1 MLKYNASRDD
11 VLGKSMM
18 STYVLSQRKNDDR
31 GKNLSKSRKKK
42 RKKDYSIIQPI
53 EERSEL
59 EFSENEEYNKLIKKM
74 ETNFKRRKN
83 NEYIEEDDSEDD
95 MFSFE
100 EEPQYVD
107 KKKPKRLY
115 YLPKDRGLYENVG
128 AEIQNLENEL
138 ANQETEY
145 DDKIERIQYKYL
157 AKMNKEIEKVKKEKE
172 ERAKE
177 IVQKLESLKSLMNQI
192 ELKNKEKYKKNKRDR
207 YEKLVI
213 MKPKRKYYHNT
224 DDEKYKK
231 KFENYLPQRKFYI
244 TKKEDEDFDFE
255 EDLGKSRNFK
265 PENVRKT
272 IYGYSGY

>member
-1 MLKYNASRDD
+1 MLSEYNPTKGM
-11 VLGKSMM
+11 LGKSMV
-18 STYVLSQRKNDDR
+18 STYVFSRSKNDNR
-31 GKNLSKSRKKK
+31 GKNFDKSRKKK
-42 RKKDYSIIQPI
+42 RKKDYSMVQPI
-53 EERSEL
+53 EETNEL
-59 EFSENEEYNKLIKKM
+59 EFSENEEYNKLIKKI
-74 ETNFKRRKN
+74 ETSSRRRKN

-100 EEPQYVD
+100 EEPQYVN
-107 KKKPKRLY
+107 KKKLKKPY
-115 YLPKDRGLYENVG
+115 HLPEDRGLYESVG
-128 AEIQNLENEL
+128 AEIENLENEL

-145 DDKIERIQYKYL
+145 DDKIERIQNKYL
-157 AKMNKEIEKVKKEKE
+157 TKMNKEIKKVKKEKE

-177 IVQKLESLKSLMNQI
+177 IVEKLESLKSLMNQI

-213 MKPKRKYYHNT
+213 MKPKRKYYYNT

-231 KFENYLPQRKFYI
+231 EFENYLPQRKYYI

>member
-1 MLKYNASRDD
+1 MLKGFNRDD

-18 STYVLSQRKNDDR
+18 SNYVISRRKNEDR

-42 RKKDYSIIQPI
+42 RNKDYSMIQPI
-53 EERSEL
+53 EEANEL
-59 EFSENEEYNKLIKKM
+59 EISENEDYDKLIKKM
-74 ETNFKRRKN
+74 ETDSRKRKY
-83 NEYIEEDDSEDD
+83 NEYIEEDDSEDT
-95 MFSFE
+95 FTFE

-145 DDKIERIQYKYL
+145 DDKIERIQDKYL

-213 MKPKRKYYHNT
+213 MKPKRKYYYNT
-224 DDEKYKK
+224 DDDKYEKKIK
-231 KFENYLPQRKFYI
+231 DYLPQKKFYI
-244 TKKEDEDFDFE
+244 LKEEDKDFDFE

-265 PENVRKT
+265 PENDRKT